1 MPSYT
6 YKNIQ
11 DRIADELNRSD
22 LTAQIKKSI
31 ISACEHYERERWWFE
46 ETIST
51 AVSTVAAQNYVSDA
65 VISTMAVIDK
75 VQITVGSSKYTLF
88 PVPYDEWAVEAATS
102 TSSGQPT
109 EYTYYQD
116 RLYLFPTPGSNYVLT
131 ISGVQRLTTL
141 SADGDANGFTNYCEE
156 LIRQRAK
163 ADIRCNV
170 VMDEVSMAEAK
181 QIGAAG
187 GTFLSGMERAAY
199 INVERERDE
208 RAMTGRVK
216 GSGW

>member
-6 YKNIQ
+6 FAAIKT
-11 DRIADELNRSD
+11 RIADELNRTD
-22 LTAQIKKSI
+22 LTAQIAKAV
-31 ISACEHYERERWWFE
+31 ISAVEHYERERWWFE
-46 ETIST
+46 ETIDAT
-51 AVSTVAAQNYVSDA
+51 VSTTAAQNYVTNS
-65 VISTMAVIDK
+65 VISTMARIDK

-88 PVPYDEWAVEAATS
+88 PISYDEWANQATS
-102 TSSGQPT
+102 TTSGQPT

-116 RLYLFPTPGSNYVLT
+116 RLYLYPTPGATYTLT

-141 SADGDANGFTNYCEE
+141 SADGSNNGFTNYCEE

-170 VMDEVSMAEAK
+170 VLDEKAISEAA
-181 QIGAAG
+181 QIGASG

-199 INVERERDE
+199 INVTRERDE
-208 RAMTGRVK
+208 RATTGRLRA
-216 GSGW
+216 SGW